1 MDTSVYHTK
10 KKSLVVR
17 EEADDR
23 SNTPPTD
30 SEDSCTSN
38 PAKKKKLKINERLRR
53 PASFLPAYLMP
64 YVEHSHGDF
73 FVSTHFSPILISQ
86 LMAEGFLPIATPRY
100 LVPKLHKQRMVIYPL
115 IDPKTG
121 KIRVH
126 TGKST
131 KKKCKK
137 FSLTLQKDFNGVI
150 EGCHRQHGVGWL
162 YPPIVHA
169 FAKLHRATCENN
181 GVMVRLGSDGESVTL
196 RLITVEVWNEK
207 HELVGGEIGYSI
219 GTMYTSLSGFACED
233 SAGSVQLAA
242 LGNLL
247 AQQHFDLW
255 DLGMGLD
262 YKTRLGAEEM
272 ERPTFVETVHML
284 RGKEQPPLAC
294 ESKNEYG
301 MNCKDILAHTEEM

>member
-1 MDTSVYHTK
+1 MDKSVNYEQKSNPTSH
-10 KKSLVVR
+10 

-23 SNTPPTD
+23 SNTPPAESD
-30 SEDSCTSN
+30 DSCTSN
-38 PAKKKKLKINERLRR
+38 PVKKKKLNSNKRSKH
-53 PASFLPAYLMP
+53 PQSFLPTYLTP

-73 FVSTHFSPILISQ
+73 FVSSHFSPILISQ

-115 IDPKTG
+115 IDPLTRN
-121 KIRVH
+121 IRIH

-150 EGCHRQHGVGWL
+150 EGCHKQHGVGWL

-169 FAKLHRATCENN
+169 FATLHRSTCDND
-181 GVMVRLGSDGESVTL
+181 GIMVRLGSDGESVTL
-196 RLITVEVWNEK
+196 RLISVEVWNEK
-207 HELVGGEIGYSI
+207 HELVGGEIGYSL
-219 GTMYTSLSGFACED
+219 GTMYTSLSGFASED

-262 YKTRLGAEEM
+262 YKKRLGAEEM
-272 ERPTFVETVHML
+272 DRLTFVETVQML
-284 RGKEQPPLAC
+284 RVKEHPPLSYNSDC
-294 ESKNEYG
+294 EYG
-301 MNCKDILAHTEEM
+301 MNCKEILSQTEEM

>member
-1 MDTSVYHTK
+1 MKNTLHD
-10 KKSLVVR
+10 KKSSMLQ
-17 EEADDR
+17 EEADER

-30 SEDSCTSN
+30 SEESCASN
-38 PAKKKKLKINERLRR
+38 PAKKKKLKFNRKLRR
-53 PASFLPAYLMP
+53 PASFLPAYLTP

-73 FVSTHFSPILISQ
+73 FVSAHFSPILISQ

-115 IDPKTG
+115 VDPTTR
-121 KIRVH
+121 ICRVH

-137 FSLTLQKDFNGVI
+137 FTLTLQKDFDGVI

-169 FAKLHRATCENN
+169 FATLHRATCDND
-181 GVMVRLGSDGESVTL
+181 GIMVRLGSDGESVTL
-196 RLITVEVWNEK
+196 RLLTVEVWNEN

-219 GTMYTSLSGFACED
+219 GTMYTSLSGFAGED

-255 DLGMGLD
+255 DLGMGLE

-272 ERPTFVETVHML
+272 DRLTFVETVQML
-284 RGKEQPPLAC
+284 RGKEHPSLSC
-294 ESKNEYG
+294 ESENEYG
-301 MNCKDILAHTEEM
+301 MNCKDILSHTEEM